1 MRKLGMI
8 TDIEKD
14 NITLTIWDTI
24 NNKIKE
30 IKITEF
36 DKTVNYFISQFIE
49 YQEENNQII
58 QLTSI
63 DYSKEEQKE
72 LFEIFKE
79 TITNPKV
86 SLAFYEQLDLLEGRE
101 PKKNI
106 HR

>member
-49 YQEENNQII
+49 YQEENNRII